1 MAGGGT
7 VTDLIFVTCE
17 ALALVILFHLA
28 AGQRPGSV

>member
-1 MAGGGT
+1 MT
-7 VTDLIFVTCE
+7 SHLPTLCE

>member
-1 MAGGGT
+1 MT
-7 VTDLIFVTCE
+7 SLIPTICE

>member
-1 MAGGGT
+1 MAGDSG
-7 VTDLIFVTCE
+7 VTDLLPKFCE